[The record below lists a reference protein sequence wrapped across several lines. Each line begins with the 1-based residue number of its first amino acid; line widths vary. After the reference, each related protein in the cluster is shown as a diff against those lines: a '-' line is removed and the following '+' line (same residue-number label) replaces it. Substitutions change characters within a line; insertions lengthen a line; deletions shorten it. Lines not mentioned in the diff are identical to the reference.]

1 MVCVHFGILQL
12 PCLPIRPPDLDSL
25 NAIAIAQTKVNR
37 TGMLTIEGLT
47 SNDVTRLL
55 TCTGSDDDPDADG
68 RKVRSSLMQSYPD
81 PVI

>member
-1 MVCVHFGILQL
+1 MVCVNFGILQL
-12 PCLPIRPPDLDSL
+12 PGRSIRPPDLDSL
-25 NAIAIAQTKVNR
+25 NAIAITQTKVNR

-47 SNDVTRLL
+47 SNDVAHLL

>member
-1 MVCVHFGILQL
+1 MVCVNFGILQL
-12 PCLPIRPPDLDSL
+12 PCRSIRPPDLDSL

-47 SNDVTRLL
+47 SNDVAHLL